1 MRKILKATRE
11 KTNAHRGKQI
21 DRYTDNRY
29 RYTHT
34 PCKPLSNHNKKVSTN
49 KPIVVIKGNTK
60 KIQSRRNII
69 YQKQSKIENK
79 EKIGDLKPD
88 ILIILLNINGLN

>member
-21 DRYTDNRY
+21 DIQIIDID
-29 RYTHT
+29 THT
-34 PCKPLSNHNKKVSTN
+34 PCKPLSNHNNKKKVSTN

-60 KIQSRRNII
+60 KIQFRRNII
-69 YQKQSKIENK
+69 YQKQIAKQKTKRKQET
-79 EKIGDLKPD
+79 
-88 ILIILLNINGLN
+88 